1 MIKCK
6 LNEDI
11 DVFDFTVYTYNLLKR
26 NEVRTVADFIVVMNY
41 PQKKFSRFC
50 NKALIGKN
58 SKKEMSEAYDKIN
71 IVLE

>member
-6 LNEDI
+6 LNDDI
-11 DVFDFTVYTYNLLKR
+11 DLFDFTVHTYNSLHL
-26 NEVRTVADFIVVMNY
+26 NDVRTVADFIMVMNY

-58 SKKEMSEAYDKIN
+58 SKKEMSEAYNKIS
-71 IVLE
+71 IVLG